1 MAKNAEDLENAEEN
15 VGEVA
20 KLLAKGYR
28 MDDLSRILQATSI
41 CTRIAE
47 RAARRLGPAAVKVV
61 VVRSA
66 ERELCFR
73 LMRRQVSLS
82 EKHELH
88 RIFYW
93 RGDLTG

>member
-28 MDDLSRILQATSI
+28 MDGLSRILQATSI

-47 RAARRLGPAAVKVV
+47 KLRVDW
-61 VVRSA
+61 VRQ
-66 ERELCFR
+66 R
-73 LMRRQVSLS
+73 
-82 EKHELH
+82 
-88 RIFYW
+88 
-93 RGDLTG
+93 